1 MFENRK
7 KEQKVYPLVF
17 IMEVITEVQ
26 NGRISITRAQRK
38 YGIGGHATIQKWIN
52 KYGKLGGK
60 KTQELDKM
68 SKLELE
74 MDKLKKEKQELESA
88 LAKAHLKMLTMESLI
103 EIYEEEKVKKTEKKS
118 TDKKLS
124 NEALRK
130 AIGMQE
136 NTQ

>member
-1 MFENRK
+1 MAEYRK

-26 NGRISITRAQRK
+26 SGKISITRALRK
-38 YGIGGHATIQKWIN
+38 YGIGGHTTIQKWIN
-52 KYGKLGGK
+52 KYGKLGSK

-74 MDKLKKEKQELESA
+74 IAKLKKEKQELESA
-88 LAKAHLKMLTMESLI
+88 LARAHLKMLTMESLI
-103 EIYEEEKVKKTEKKS
+103 EVYEEETVKKTEKKS

-124 NEALRK
+124 NEVLRK
-130 AIGMQE
+130 AIGMEEDVQ
-136 NTQ
+136 